1 MTPETRAARDR
12 IAAFLA
18 LPEYASDDIRV
29 LGLCRDGQSHYD
41 APVTTGE
48 LRLVLAALDEQPD
61 QRPVLHAVS
70 GLCNWKTCGHAE
82 RAEIY
87 RMIGTCANCQG
98 GPYLM
103 LFTVGHE
110 RHALNCPACGTQNV
124 RGTRLATV
132 DEIGAPAPDNESE

>member
-1 MTPETRAARDR
+1 MTPQTDAARAG
-12 IAAFLA
+12 ITGFLDA
-18 LPEYASDDIRV
+18 LDPRVDTILTLERAGRSIPLKAS
-29 LGLCRDGQSHYD
+29 H
-41 APVTTGE
+41 
-48 LRLVLAALDEQPD
+48 LRLVLAVLDEQPD
-61 QRPVLHAVS
+61 QRPVMHAVS
-70 GLCNWKTCGHAE
+70 GLCTWKTCGHAE

-124 RGTRLATV
+124 RGTRLATA
-132 DEIGAPAPDNESE
+132 DEIGAPAPDNESEH